1 MSRVEEMRKA
11 LKDNGYEKNLV
22 RHVGQGRFYL
32 VLSFSA
38 IDAITGKY
46 SAIYQE
52 TTGKFRIFVMPNE
65 EFFKPG
71 RFETDNSD
79 EAIEALLNL
88 VDYKEGLISE
98 ENGKEGI

>member
-1 MSRVEEMRKA
+1 MNRIEGIRKA
-11 LKDNGYEKNLV
+11 LKDNGYGKNLV

-32 VLSFSA
+32 VLSFGV

-46 SAIYQE
+46 STIYQE
-52 TTGKFRIFVMPNE
+52 TTGKFRIFVMSNE

-71 RFETDNSD
+71 RFETDDSD
-79 EAIEALLNL
+79 EAVEALLNL
-88 VDYKEGLISE
+88 IDHKEELTSE

>member
-1 MSRVEEMRKA
+1 MSRVEEIRKA

-32 VLSFSA
+32 VLSFSV

-46 SAIYQE
+46 STIYQE
-52 TTGKFRIFVMPNE
+52 TTGKFRIFVMSNE
-65 EFFKPG
+65 EFSKPG
-71 RFETDNSD
+71 RFETDDSD
-79 EAIEALLNL
+79 EAIKALLNL
-88 VDYKEGLISE
+88 IDYKEELTNE